1 MTMAHEEAP
10 GRKSVLSTILLL
22 FGVAIVIGALMT
34 LYGALGIGIGLT
46 AFGSLFLL
54 YWAGLLHQSW
64 ADFVPSVVGGLLGIA
79 LAWLLTAS
87 PHIWGPPAVVAGF
100 AVLAVMLF
108 FYLRGEGRFVI
119 NNATMLFLIL
129 ATIPELQVG
138 ANAPLM
144 AASLAIGA
152 AYIGVITAIAARV
165 RALVAARAG

>member
-1 MTMAHEEAP
+1 MTHEQPP
-10 GRKSVLSTILLL
+10 GRKSVLSTLLL
-22 FGVAIVIGALMT
+22 LIGVAVVVGALMT
-34 LYGALGIGIGLT
+34 LYSALGIGIGLT

-54 YWAGLLHQSW
+54 YWAGLMHQSW
-64 ADFVPSVVGGLLGIA
+64 ADFLPSVIGGLLGIA

-87 PHIWGPPAVVAGF
+87 PHIWGTSAVIAGF
-100 AVLAVMLF
+100 AVLAVVLF
-108 FYLRGEGRFVI
+108 FYLRGEVRFVI

-152 AYIGVITAIAARV
+152 AYIGVITVIAARV
-165 RALVAARAG
+165 RALVAARAD